1 MFKIGGLEFSRD
13 SAEIY
18 AYSCGFTDADC
29 AAIGARMTA
38 GDFERLRELYL
49 VSACLAHF
57 FFCFKRVF
65 AAVVGVA
72 WSLSNTVRQPNT

>member
-29 AAIGARMTA
+29 AAIGACMTA

-49 VSACLAHF
+49 VSTRLAHF
-57 FFCFKRVF
+57 FFCFNNSFPKISEEETQ
-65 AAVVGVA
+65 G
-72 WSLSNTVRQPNT
+72 